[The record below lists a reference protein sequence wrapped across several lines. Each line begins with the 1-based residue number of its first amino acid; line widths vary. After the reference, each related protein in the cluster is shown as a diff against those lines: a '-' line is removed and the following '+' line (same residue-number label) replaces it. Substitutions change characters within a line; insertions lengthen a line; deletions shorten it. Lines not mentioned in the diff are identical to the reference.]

1 MKLCDERLGDETL
14 MNNVIVVICQ
24 KLKTTKFR
32 QLMVTDVESC
42 EFFVFVMSCFVA
54 GYELAK
60 DFMSGDV

>member
-1 MKLCDERLGDETL
+1 MYS
-14 MNNVIVVICQ
+14 VVICQ
-24 KLKTTKFR
+24 KLKTTKFW

-60 DFMSGDV
+60 DFMSDDV